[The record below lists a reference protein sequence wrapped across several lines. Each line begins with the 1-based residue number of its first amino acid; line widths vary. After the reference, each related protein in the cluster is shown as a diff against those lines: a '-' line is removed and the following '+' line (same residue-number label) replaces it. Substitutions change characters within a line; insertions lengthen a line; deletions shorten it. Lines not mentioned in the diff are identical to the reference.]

1 MIGDYMGGEK
11 RSYNR
16 RYTNGDVCK
25 CHSGLMERIYTLE
38 TDNKDIK
45 DSVDTIKSRLTST
58 LISLIVGIVLLLANL
73 VVLINGGSYG

>member
-25 CHSGLMERIYTLE
+25 GHSGMMERIYTLE
-38 TDNKDIK
+38 TDTKEIK

>member
-1 MIGDYMGGEK
+1 MTGDHMGEEK

-16 RYTNGDVCK
+16 RYTNEDVCK
-25 CHSGLMERIYTLE
+25 CHSGLMERVYTLE
-38 TDNKDIK
+38 TDNKEIK

-73 VVLINGGSYG
+73 VVLVNGGSYG